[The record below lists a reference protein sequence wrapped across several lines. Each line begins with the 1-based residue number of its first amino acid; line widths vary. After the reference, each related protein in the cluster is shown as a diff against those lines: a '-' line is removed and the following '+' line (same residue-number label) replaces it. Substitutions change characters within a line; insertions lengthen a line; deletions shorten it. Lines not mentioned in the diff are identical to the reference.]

1 MEKTY
6 KRKLNKLLYFGGILL
21 LVCLIFFTLKYL
33 NLYTVLIKT
42 LKAVIPVVIAV
53 FISFL
58 VEPLILKLTNLKIKR
73 VFAVILVYLMFYG
86 VLIGIIVVVTPLII
100 KNLSL
105 FMERL
110 PKILKDLE
118 NILNCWI
125 KNVHIDIDISKAI
138 PPIDNAHLGKYFN
151 IASKTFDAGFYISL
165 VVVGSIFLSF
175 DYQNFKKG
183 IKSFL
188 PTKHKEKIER
198 YFMEFLPFIHKYVK
212 GIFIDSLVVF
222 AMGLITFFV
231 FGYKNAIFF
240 AILLGISN
248 CIPLFGPYISGIP
261 IVLISFLTSTQSG
274 ITALIIIVVIQV
286 IDGNII
292 QPLIMKNILYLHP
305 LENVLGISVL
315 TTLFGLIGMI
325 LSPIVVTSIKILSK
339 HIRLNKDERKKELEE
354 FKKINKNPL
363 N

>member
-1 MEKTY
+1 MV
-6 KRKLNKLLYFGGILL
+6 NSGMI
-21 LVCLIFFTLKYL
+21 
-33 NLYTVLIKT
+33 N
-42 LKAVIPVVIAV
+42 IAV
-53 FISFL
+53 VTKNNYHSLMDHLGSGKAWNLSRKKYGLYLFPPYSSVDSAGHDNRIDSL
-58 VEPLILKLTNLKIKR
+58 YSLLSYLKHSSQQY
-73 VFAVILVYLMFYG
+73 VILSESN
-86 VLIGIIVVVTPLII
+86 IVINTTFTNAFKHHVESRADITVIY
-100 KNLSL
+100 
-105 FMERL
+105 EQ
-110 PKILKDLE
+110 LKDLE